1 MTDACIDTVG
11 ACVRADG
18 TPVGIGPGNILDLGI
33 CDSTPPSGQGGCRAS
48 AARVALAGLPVV
60 EPSVANPPEARCETD
75 AHVVLPVDLVV
86 PIGAGGLLSVHAL
99 SAQTSRTTASAD
111 ASVADAR
118 LVLPGLDLAFT
129 AIRAHASATRSSSIG
144 RVTLNGTPYVAG
156 DQPRVL
162 ILPGG
167 VTLAFNADSIDSNGV
182 QRRQAVVLTGSFG
195 EIVLGEAA
203 ARHLTAT

>member
-1 MTDACIDTVG
+1 V
-11 ACVRADG
+11 V
-18 TPVGIGPGNILDLGI
+18 
-33 CDSTPPSGQGGCRAS
+33 
-48 AARVALAGLPVV
+48 LAGLPVV